1 MPTPDIRALRAHIQ
15 ARAQGC
21 CEYCLLPEAADL
33 VRYELDHVIAEQ
45 HGGQMALDNLAYAC
59 LDWI

>member
-1 MPTPDIRALRAHIQ
+1 MPTTDIRALRSPVQ
-15 ARAQGC
+15 ERAQGC

-45 HGGQMALDNLAYAC
+45 HGGRRTTQSRTD
-59 LDWI
+59 